1 MASFTD
7 SISQFN
13 PYVQQLPVDA
23 MVKVGMQKQA
33 QYDQGVQKIQSYIDN
48 IAGLDVMPKHK
59 EYLQSKLNQLGGSL
73 RSVAAGDFS
82 NQQLVNSVGG
92 MTTQIIK
99 DPTVQNAVYSAQKIR
114 KGFAEEEAADKAGK
128 SSIVNKTIYNDLVN
142 KWMSDPDLKKSF
154 NGEYTQYIDV
164 DKKLNDIVEKVTA
177 IDSSTDDPFQRNADG
192 SVAKDAQGKP
202 MLNDAVVRTSVKGK
216 SAAKILANFY
226 SSLNADELNQLQ
238 MNGQYHYRGSN
249 VDNLKRDITAT
260 FNTQKNVDS
269 AEVIELDLELKTNNS
284 LTDAQKAAIKGR
296 INKINS
302 QIENGYYEK
311 ELASRL
317 AMLDDPAKAD
327 ALKGQVYTQNL
338 LTTKARDA
346 AQLSYKRTLEN
357 NPYVAADQ
365 FRQRLSFDYASK
377 RQQNEQFWASYG
389 QTEKWKQLEYDQKQT
404 EIDQREA
411 SLNPKA
417 VDAAMTTGIEG
428 LTVGT
433 LNQKIKDGDDA
444 ITMLN
449 GQYASTIAKNHVG
462 VKAQTK
468 FLNDLYSQYR
478 INPGSITDNNQ
489 RKYLQLRDELENNNI
504 GYKQLAMKVANGST
518 QFNVELDK
526 VLAGA
531 PGVTFANGS
540 SMYSGKELFEVQ
552 AAAKELTKYN
562 ATLGGYATGKIDV
575 DALVNKFR
583 GTRLAPLAIA
593 IAKSEKGASL
603 TPTEK
608 ILLSQSRNVYKSYKG
623 EADNIF
629 KKKSTFESNMINTYL
644 PERQMKIG
652 TINPENKVDQ
662 ANMAMLMDLKAGQFD
677 QLGSLDSNKPDDY
690 NPATW
695 QELRA
700 SKTAQQLVYKNPD
713 GTAMVALIDGDKK
726 QSFPVTAKELAI
738 YFPKIARQH
747 PMDNVKFQIR
757 SSPAGTTNTAGL
769 TDDPGAAVTAR
780 YTGYHLPGLK
790 GTKLAPLFR
799 YDIEGGGEDE
809 YQLRAWVNDNGVWKG
824 KVLNQAGYAT
834 ADGLVR
840 MINNIG
846 PATVQEML
854 KSK

>member
-59 EYLQSKLNQLGGSL
+59 EYLQSKLNQLGSSL
-73 RSVAAGDFS
+73 RTVAAGDFS

-92 MTTQIIK
+92 MTTQIVK

-128 SSIVNKTIYNDLVN
+128 SSIVNKWKYNQLVN
-142 KWMSDPDLKKSF
+142 NWMSDTDLKKSF
-154 NGEYTQYIDV
+154 NGEYTQYLDV

-177 IDSSTDDPFQRNADG
+177 IDSSTDDPFQRDAGGN
-192 SVAKDAQGKP
+192 VIKDAQGKP
-202 MLNDAVVRTSVKGK
+202 VLNDAIVRTSVKGK

-226 SSLNADELNQLQ
+226 SSLSADELNQLQ
-238 MNGQYHYRGSN
+238 MNGEYHYRGSN
-249 VDNLKRDITAT
+249 VDNLKRDLTST
-260 FNTQKNVDS
+260 YNTQKNV
-269 AEVIELDLELKTNNS
+269 ATGEAIELDLELKTNPN
-284 LTDAQKAAIKGR
+284 LTDVQKATMQAR
-296 INKINS
+296 INDINAKMKD
-302 QIENGYYEK
+302 GYYEK
-311 ELASRL
+311 ELSSKL
-317 AMLDDPAKAD
+317 ALLNDPSQAEI
-327 ALKGQVYTQNL
+327 LKGQVFTQNQL
-338 LTTKARDA
+338 ITKARDA
-346 AQLSYKRTLEN
+346 SQISYKKSFESS
-357 NPYVAADQ
+357 PYVQADQ
-365 FRQRLSFDYASK
+365 FRQTLSYNYATK

-389 QTEKWKQLEYDQKQT
+389 QAEKWKQLEYDQRQI
-404 EIDQREA
+404 EIDQKEN

-504 GYKQLAMKVANGST
+504 GYKQLAIKVSDGST
-518 QFNVELDK
+518 VFNRDLDK

-540 SMYSGKELFEVQ
+540 SMYTGKELFEVQ

-562 ATLGGYATGKIDV
+562 ATLGGYATSKIDV

-593 IAKSEKGASL
+593 IAKSEKGAAL

-608 ILLSQSRNVYKSYKG
+608 TLLSQSRSVYGSYKG
-623 EADNIF
+623 AADDIF

-652 TINPENKVDQ
+652 TINPDNKVDQ
-662 ANMAMLMDLKAGQFD
+662 ASMAMLMDLKAGQFD
-677 QLGSLDSNKPDDY
+677 QLGALDTNKPDDY
-690 NPATW
+690 SPAEW
-695 QELRA
+695 QKLRA

-713 GTAMVALIDGDKK
+713 GSATVSLIDGDTK

-757 SSPAGTTNTAGL
+757 SSPAGTTNTASL

-790 GTKLAPLFR
+790 GTNLAPLFR

-840 MINNIG
+840 MMNNIG